1 MTLISTFL
9 ILGFRLIYN
18 EKLPTL
24 KPETI
29 SMLGLNLFSQ
39 LCQLSNI
46 SRHQQQMGSVLNINN
61 VTGNS
66 DSTDSAN
73 SIKMDQLWRI
83 ALCAQNTDVS
93 MKAIQILNSAYFSQ
107 GEEFL
112 KTCMRSLKA
121 ASDDLWQAG
130 ISQKYTSTERVL
142 STSTNVETCLI
153 RIQRALLLLKTYL
166 ETFRRKY
173 AYHFRRMSIDGQGV
187 STHAELV
194 DLRTVGPLRILVQ
207 TAGFQEKVT
216 FDMQATDLIA
226 DLRAEITAWW
236 EGKLS
241 QFKALAAE
249 KQQHHPLLGSILN
262 EGTLRLITQGQEVS
276 HEADEKSL
284 LELGFKDF
292 QVVFV
297 SQGAG
302 NPNRGGNRGIHG
314 DTSIAPFPGKD
325 HMPMNLLLL
334 PVHFDQL
341 FSLMQRLSDM
351 RFNVGNDRANNGE
364 KSRSSLISIQSKAQ
378 ILSRRVWDILML
390 LPTSPHLKERLQ
402 NIRNEENE
410 TFFKRL
416 LSPESPQKLMYTLY
430 IVDWLGR
437 PARLRRHSGLV
448 EQTPSNILP
457 LGENS
462 TPEAVSRELVGP
474 WIQRF
479 IKAGGLRHLFS
490 IFLSGAL
497 QPSEEC
503 GGSTGQPAGDKSVW
517 WCEWKQDC
525 LSALLKLLVQ
535 FGVDPQDYEV
545 LADQM
550 LEGSSTPRKRMRRYN
565 VSNTT
570 RKTSGT
576 SSTSE
581 HIGRLLVP
589 RLSK

>member
-1 MTLISTFL
+1 M
-9 ILGFRLIYN
+9 
-18 EKLPTL
+18 L

-46 SRHQQQMGSVLNINN
+46 SRTQPQALSNITINSSQGS
-61 VTGNS
+61 S
-66 DSTDSAN
+66 DNCGGSN

-121 ASDDLWQAG
+121 ASDDLWQAC
-130 ISQKYTSTERVL
+130 ISQKNTSTDKIV
-142 STSTNVETCLI
+142 SSGANVETCLI

-173 AYHFRRMSIDGQGV
+173 AYNFRRMSIDGQGV

-194 DLRTVGPLRILVQ
+194 DLRTVGPLRVLVQ
-207 TAGFQEKVT
+207 TAGFQDKVT

-241 QFKALAAE
+241 QLKALAAE

-297 SQGAG
+297 SQGAN
-302 NPNRGGNRGIHG
+302 NPNRSGNRGNQG
-314 DTSIAPFPGKD
+314 DCNIAPFPGKD
-325 HMPMNLLLL
+325 NMPMNLLLL

-351 RFNVGNDRANNGE
+351 RLNVCPDREHNNGQQN
-364 KSRSSLISIQSKAQ
+364 RNSLISIQSKAQ

-390 LPTSPHLKERLQ
+390 LPTSPHLKEKLQ
-402 NIRNEENE
+402 HIRDEEDE
-410 TFFKRL
+410 SCLKQL

-448 EQTPSNILP
+448 EPTQSNLAP
-457 LGENS
+457 LGEKSINDRNHR
-462 TPEAVSRELVGP
+462 ALIGP

-479 IKAGGLRHLFS
+479 IKAGGLSHLFT
-490 IFLSGAL
+490 IFLSGDL
-497 QPSEEC
+497 QPSKET
-503 GGSTGQPAGDKSVW
+503 GGSTGQPSGDRSVW

-550 LEGSSTPRKRMRRYN
+550 FEGTSTPRKRMRRYN
-565 VSNTT
+565 ASSTS

-576 SSTSE
+576 SSSSE
-581 HIGRLLVP
+581 NIGRLLVP
-589 RLSK
+589 RLSRYLYLSNWDLVNGEI

>member
-1 MTLISTFL
+1 M
-9 ILGFRLIYN
+9 
-18 EKLPTL
+18 L

-39 LCQLSNI
+39 LCQLSNVN
-46 SRHQQQMGSVLNINN
+46 RHQQQIAPTNN
-61 VTGNS
+61 DNFPQENV
-66 DSTDSAN
+66 DSPNNAN

-121 ASDDLWQAG
+121 ASDDLWKAG
-130 ISQKYTSTERVL
+130 TSHKK
-142 STSTNVETCLI
+142 TSSEKSSESNDVESCLI

-173 AYHFRRMSIDGQGV
+173 AYHFRRMSIDGHGV

-216 FDMQATDLIA
+216 FDMQATDLVA

-241 QFKALAAE
+241 QLKAMAAE
-249 KQQHHPLLGSILN
+249 KQQHHPLFGSMMN
-262 EGTLRLITQGQEVS
+262 EGTLRLITSGQEVS
-276 HEADEKSL
+276 QDADEKSL
-284 LELGFKDF
+284 MELGFKDF

-297 SQGAG
+297 SQGAA
-302 NPNRGGNRGIHG
+302 NPHRGANRGIHG
-314 DTSIAPFPGKD
+314 DANIAPFPGKD
-325 HMPMNLLLL
+325 NMPMNLLLL
-334 PVHFDQL
+334 PIHFDQL

-351 RFNVGNDRANNGE
+351 RFNLGNDRDIGGQHN
-364 KSRSSLISIQSKAQ
+364 RSSLISIQSKSQ

-402 NIRNEENE
+402 NIRNEEDE
-410 TFFKRL
+410 ASVKIL

-448 EQTPSNILP
+448 EQSNSNMSP

-462 TPEAVSRELVGP
+462 SNERTFEALGP

-490 IFLSGAL
+490 IFISGVL
-497 QPSEEC
+497 QPSIEY
-503 GGSTGQPAGDKSVW
+503 GGSTGQPVGDRSVW

-550 LEGSSTPRKRMRRYN
+550 FESSSTPRKRMRKYN
-565 VSNTT
+565 ASNSA
-570 RKTSGT
+570 RKISGA
-576 SSTSE
+576 SSSNDQV
-581 HIGRLLVP
+581 GRLLVP
-589 RLSK
+589 RLSR

>member
-1 MTLISTFL
+1 
-9 ILGFRLIYN
+9 
-18 EKLPTL
+18 
-24 KPETI
+24 
-29 SMLGLNLFSQ
+29 MLGLNLFSQ

-46 SRHQQQMGSVLNINN
+46 SRTQHQALSNVSINSSQGS
-61 VTGNS
+61 S
-66 DSTDSAN
+66 DHCGAAN

-121 ASDDLWQAG
+121 ASDDLWQAC
-130 ISQKYTSTERVL
+130 ISQKNTSTDKIV
-142 STSTNVETCLI
+142 SSGANVETCLI

-194 DLRTVGPLRILVQ
+194 DLRTVGPLRVLVQ
-207 TAGFQEKVT
+207 TAGFQDKVT

-241 QFKALAAE
+241 QLKALAAE

-297 SQGAG
+297 SQGA
-302 NPNRGGNRGIHG
+302 NNTNRSGNRGNQG
-314 DTSIAPFPGKD
+314 DCNIAPFPGKD
-325 HMPMNLLLL
+325 NMPMNLLLL

-351 RFNVGNDRANNGE
+351 RLNVSHDPEHNNGQQN
-364 KSRSSLISIQSKAQ
+364 RNSLISIQSKAQ

-390 LPTSPHLKERLQ
+390 LPTSPHLKEKLQ
-402 NIRNEENE
+402 HIRDEEDE
-410 TFFKRL
+410 SCLKQL

-448 EQTPSNILP
+448 ESTQSHLAP
-457 LGENS
+457 LGEKDINDRNHR
-462 TPEAVSRELVGP
+462 ALIGP

-490 IFLSGAL
+490 IFLSGDL
-497 QPSEEC
+497 QPSKET
-503 GGSTGQPAGDKSVW
+503 GGSTGQPSGDRSVW

-550 LEGSSTPRKRMRRYN
+550 FEGTSTPRKRMRRYN
-565 VSNTT
+565 ASSTS
-570 RKTSGT
+570 RKASGT
-576 SSTSE
+576 SSSSE
-581 HIGRLLVP
+581 NIGRLLVA
-589 RLSK
+589 RLSR